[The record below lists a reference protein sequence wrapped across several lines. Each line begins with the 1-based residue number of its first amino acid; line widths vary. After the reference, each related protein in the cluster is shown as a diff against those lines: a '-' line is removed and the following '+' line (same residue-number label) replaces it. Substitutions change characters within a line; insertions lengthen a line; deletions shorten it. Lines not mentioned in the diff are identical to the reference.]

1 MTLGRS
7 FLTREWVVVKCRATP
22 LLIFNTCTCTSN
34 RTKRGDK
41 ECKGCQPGFRDRIT
55 RGLWGAPDNI
65 SVDSPSTMTPSLT
78 FSYITSHV
86 YALYLLLS
94 TTLHLILQI
103 LLSLLSLP
111 TTLHTH
117 LLHHGAKYLEEHY
130 HTPDAFALITGATD
144 GIGRAFALELAD
156 RGWNI
161 ILHGRTQ
168 ARINP
173 LLEHLREKYPRQAF
187 LPLPIDAVE
196 SRAGDIGQALQMLE
210 PTVRVT
216 LLINN
221 TGAIP
226 PIKAFS
232 ELSDEEVIDNVA
244 VNATFGV
251 LVIKALMNGWFARRA
266 CVIGM
271 GSVGGVMTLS
281 GTPTYSASKS
291 YTHKFYA
298 CLRAQ
303 LASPHPASSTTTSS
317 ASTAELEILPII
329 VGGVRT
335 KMTPISDDGNI
346 FLVTPQVFA
355 QHALAKVGLGR
366 EVYGYF
372 WHEVQVWCIT
382 IWPEEGGMRRWVN
395 SFMMRGVE
403 KLRTEGWRRLNNGGR
418 MVDGRL
424 VGGR

>member
-1 MTLGRS
+1 MGR
-7 FLTREWVVVKCRATP
+7 LPNYTR
-22 LLIFNTCTCTSN
+22 LLIFNTSN
-34 RTKRGDK
+34 EIKRGDK
-41 ECKGCQPGFRDRIT
+41 ECKGCQPRLRDRIT

-65 SVDSPSTMTPSLT
+65 STDTPSTMTPSR
-78 FSYITSHV
+78 SCSSIASHIC
-86 YALYLLLS
+86 ALYLIFS
-94 TTLHLILQI
+94 TTLHLFLQI

-130 HTPDAFALITGATD
+130 HTPNAFALITGATD

-168 ARINP
+168 ARIKP
-173 LLEHLREKYPRQAF
+173 LLEHLREKYPRQTF
-187 LPLPIDAVE
+187 IPLPIDAVDV
-196 SRAGDIGQALQMLE
+196 RAGGIGRTLQMLE
-210 PTVRVT
+210 PDVRVS

-221 TGAIP
+221 AGAVP
-226 PIKAFS
+226 PLKPFS

-251 LVIKALMNGWFARRA
+251 LVVKALMNGWFARRA
-266 CVIGM
+266 CVLVM

-298 CLRAQ
+298 CLRTQ
-303 LASPHPASSTTTSS
+303 LASPHPASRTTTSS
-317 ASTAELEILPII
+317 ASSSTELEILPII

-335 KMTPISDDGNI
+335 KMTPISEDGNI
-346 FLVTPQVFA
+346 FLVTPQAFA

-382 IWPEEGGMRRWVN
+382 IWPEEGGMRGWVN
-395 SFMMRGVE
+395 RFMMRGVE
-403 KLRTEGWRRLNNGGR
+403 KLRTEGWRRLSNGGR
-418 MVDGRL
+418 MVDGRM